1 MFKKDPYLNPASN
14 TKNSERKRLQ
24 ASIREQYEYES
35 YQFSS
40 SEIKHGT
47 FKTQSTIG
55 TVYTDANNIPLWFRG
70 KHDQTYIPTVYS
82 CWEHP
87 DLLPVVH
94 THEHVVES
102 KLKGGADLML
112 PGTAPPF
119 PAGCQRGRV
128 VGIASTRSPGV
139 VKAVGICDM
148 DLEGITAVVGTTGVA
163 VRVLHTEGDG
173 LCRVFK
179 VQLVAPEARE
189 VNNATSDAG
198 EPELPAA
205 DEPERKPP
213 TAASE
218 EGLAEQLERLS
229 VEDVDHLL
237 TRAVYY
243 TIKADKRLELPVTAS
258 KFIAEHVLKNLPP
271 MDLSQVT
278 VKRSSWGKAAKLL
291 KHFEAQGLLTLKG
304 KPESFTVVTVNRAH
318 EALQSFEPYRTVS
331 EKASSGSKKTSGTL
345 SLEVVYQYAPN
356 RTLLPQLKNLG
367 ISGGDI
373 LSAKGVRDHLEQY
386 VDTKK
391 CTDPRDKSKLL
402 LDDTLVQLLHKNV
415 TASTPRTLPRA
426 QALAALLARSFSEYF
441 VVMRG
446 ETPLSKPHKGRAPP
460 IKVTT
465 ERKIYKKVVTKVAN
479 IEIYGVDPEEL
490 AAELRVRCSG
500 STTITDIPNTKAV
513 EVQVQGPHE
522 ATIVGILNK
531 HGIPSKYI
539 NLDCKVQPKKK
550 KK

>member
-1 MFKKDPYLNPASN
+1 MFKKDPNLNPTSN

-40 SEIKHGT
+40 TEIKHGT
-47 FKTQSTIG
+47 FKTQSTVG
-55 TVYTDANNIPLWFRG
+55 TVYTDPNNIPLWFRG

-82 CWEHP
+82 CWDHP

-112 PGTAPPF
+112 PGTVPPF
-119 PAGCQRGRV
+119 SSGTRRGRV
-128 VGIASTRSPGV
+128 VGIASTRAPGV
-139 VKAVGICDM
+139 VKAVGICEM
-148 DLEGITAVVGTTGVA
+148 DLEGVTTVADTTGVA
-163 VRVLHTEGDG
+163 VRVLHTYGDG

-179 VQLVAPEARE
+179 VQREAPEASEAKGASPEARE
-189 VNNATSDAG
+189 PEA
-198 EPELPAA
+198 EPP
-205 DEPERKPP
+205 K
-213 TAASE
+213 TAPG
-218 EGLAEQLERLS
+218 EGLAEELERLTM
-229 VEDVDHLL
+229 EDVDHLL

-243 TIKADKRLELPVTAS
+243 TIKADGRLQLPVTAS

-304 KPESFTVVTVNRAH
+304 KPESFTVVSVNSAH
-318 EALQSFEPYRTVS
+318 EALKSFEPYRTVS
-331 EKASSGSKKTSGTL
+331 DKASTGSKNSSTTQ
-345 SLEVVYQYAPN
+345 SLEIVYHYVPN
-356 RTLLPQLKNLG
+356 RTLLPQLNGLG
-367 ISGGDI
+367 ISGGDA
-373 LSAKGVRDHLEQY
+373 LSAKDIRDRLEQY
-386 VDTKK
+386 VAARK
-391 CTDPRDKSKLL
+391 CVDPYDKSMLR
-402 LDDTLVQLLHKNV
+402 LDDTLAQLLHKNV
-415 TASTPRTLPRA
+415 NADTPRSLPRPE
-426 QALAALLARSFSEYF
+426 ALAALLSRSFSEYF

-446 ETPLSKPHKGRAPP
+446 DAPLSKPQKGRAPP
-460 IKVTT
+460 IKVTN
-465 ERKIYKKVVTKVAN
+465 ERKIYKKVVTKVSN
-479 IEIYGVDPEEL
+479 FEVYGVDPEEL

-500 STTITDIPNTKAV
+500 STTITDVPNTKAV

-522 ATIVGILNK
+522 ATIVSILNK

-539 NLDCKVQPKKK
+539 TLDCKVQPKKK
-550 KK
+550 K